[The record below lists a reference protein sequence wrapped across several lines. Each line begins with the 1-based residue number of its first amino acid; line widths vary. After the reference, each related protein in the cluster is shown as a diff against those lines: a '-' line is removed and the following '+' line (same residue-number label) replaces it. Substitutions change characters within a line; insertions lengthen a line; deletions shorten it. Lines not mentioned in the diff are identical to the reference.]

1 MNEISLRKAD
11 VTPFLS
17 FVSAR
22 FYVCICM
29 CIYMKLEIKL
39 ELRSSREQMRLIRG
53 EKAEDSGLWRGYT
66 QRILYSYIKIALCN
80 PV

>member
-1 MNEISLRKAD
+1 MNEVRLRKAD

-22 FYVCICM
+22 FYVCI
-29 CIYMKLEIKL
+29 YMKLEIKL
-39 ELRSSREQMRLIRG
+39 ELRLSREQMRLIRG
-53 EKAEDSGLWRGYT
+53 EKAEDSGLWREYT
-66 QRILYSYIKIALCN
+66 QGILYSYMKIALCN